1 MTGSKIVIEIKGFG
15 VNTYAY
21 TFSHGAADCIE
32 SYAGGGALGLEVMM
46 YPGHAW
52 PDELDA
58 GARRALKQRSR
69 DAGLPLISLN
79 MPNIDINIAAAAPA
93 MRAHSIE
100 TLCRIIALA
109 GDLEVPGVVIGP
121 GKHNPL
127 MPAPNEVLLGHFH
140 HAMETLL
147 PAARA
152 AGTRLLVENM
162 PFAFLPGADELMA
175 ALEPYPVADAGVVYD
190 IANGYF
196 HGEDLAA
203 GFRRVAPRL
212 ALVHVS
218 DTPRD
223 VYLHAPVGQGS
234 VPFADSAKACRAV
247 GYDGPVMLEIICGDP
262 DREIPAS
269 AAALSELGWV

>member
-1 MTGSKIVIEIKGFG
+1 MQNFA

-21 TFSHGAADCIE
+21 TFSHSIDECIE
-32 SYAGGGALGLEVMM
+32 SYAGTGAQGLEVMM

-52 PDELDA
+52 PDDMDA
-58 GARRALKQRSR
+58 GARRGLAQKSR

-79 MPNIDINIAAAAPA
+79 MPNIDINIAAATAD
-93 MRAHSIE
+93 MRTYSIA
-100 TLCRIIALA
+100 TLSRIIAFA

-127 MPAPNEVLLGHFH
+127 MPAPREELLGHFH
-140 HAMETLL
+140 RAMDSLV
-147 PAARA
+147 PAAQA

-162 PFAFLPGADELMA
+162 PFAFLPGAEELMA
-175 ALEPYPVADAGVVYD
+175 ALTAYTTDDVGVVYD
-190 IANGYF
+190 IANGHF
-196 HGEDLAA
+196 HGEDLAQ
-203 GFRRVAPRL
+203 GFRAVAPRL

-218 DTPRD
+218 DTPRS

-247 GYDGPVMLEIICGDP
+247 GYDGPVMLEIICDDP
-262 DREIPAS
+262 EREIPAS
-269 AAALSELGWV
+269 AAALSELGWR

>member
-1 MTGSKIVIEIKGFG
+1 MIDIKGFA

-21 TFSHGAADCIE
+21 SFSHSAGDCIE
-32 SYAGGGALGLEVMM
+32 TYAGSGALGLEVMM

-52 PDELDA
+52 PDDLDA
-58 GARRALKQRSR
+58 GARRALKQKSR

-79 MPNIDINIAAAAPA
+79 MPNIDINVAAAAPG
-93 MRAHSIE
+93 MRAYSIE
-100 TLCRIIALA
+100 TLHRILALA

-121 GKHNPL
+121 GKQNPL
-127 MPAPNEVLLGHFH
+127 MPAPTEELLGHFH
-140 HAMETLL
+140 RAMESLV

-162 PFAFLPGADELMA
+162 PFAFLPGAEELMT
-175 ALEPYPVADAGVVYD
+175 ALEPYATADAGVVYD
-190 IANGYF
+190 VANGYF

-203 GFRRVAPRL
+203 GFLRVAPRL

-218 DTPRD
+218 DTPRE
-223 VYLHAPVGQGS
+223 VYLHAPVGQGTL
-234 VPFADSAKACRAV
+234 PFVEAATACHAT

-269 AAALSELGWV
+269 AAALSQSGWA